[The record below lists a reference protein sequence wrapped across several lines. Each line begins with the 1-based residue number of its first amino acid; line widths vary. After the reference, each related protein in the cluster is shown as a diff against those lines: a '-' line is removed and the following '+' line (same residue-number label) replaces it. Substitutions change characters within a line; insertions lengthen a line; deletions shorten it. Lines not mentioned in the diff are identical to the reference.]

1 MVKKGILAAQEELL
15 TEMRKSDESQS
26 MQAGVTTIIEE
37 LRSDIEKIE
46 AQSQLKMAIYDE
58 LVLEV
63 MVKLEQRIKEVKGGL
78 EIQPFVDLQT
88 ADLAIDRKVKALEVA
103 NELLN

>member
-1 MVKKGILAAQEELL
+1 MAAQEELL